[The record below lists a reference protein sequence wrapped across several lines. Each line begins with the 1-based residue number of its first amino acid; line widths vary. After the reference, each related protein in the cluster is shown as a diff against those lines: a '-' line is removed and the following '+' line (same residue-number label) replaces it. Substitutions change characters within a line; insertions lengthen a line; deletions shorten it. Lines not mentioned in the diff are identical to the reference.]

1 MMSQRPAAQSARIF
15 LLATACLLAFSI
27 GLSAQEITIRNKVT
41 LDPVSDVLVIQAD
54 RDFYEMSDEKGRVY
68 LKGLSPEDTILIQH
82 QSYVAEAS
90 SVAELLGGDATV
102 YLTQKV
108 VLIEEVVITA
118 SKSEEVISEVS
129 NQIKVVRE
137 DEIRFRNP
145 QTSADLL
152 AQTGEVFVQKSQ
164 MGGGSPVLRG
174 FEANKVL
181 LVVDGIRMNNAIYR
195 NGHLQNSITIDPA
208 SLERAEV
215 VFGPGA
221 VIYGSDAIGGVM
233 HFVTREPAITGDAG
247 VSNIRGQVYG
257 RIASANF
264 EKTGHGSLNMGFE
277 KWGSYTAFTYSDFDD
292 LKMGGKRSHGF
303 TDWGLSKYYV
313 KRVDGRDTV
322 IANKDVDK
330 QVYSGY
336 SQWSLLQKVR
346 VVPKDGLELGLNLQ
360 ASVSSD
366 IPRFEE
372 MNDFEEEDGQVRPV
386 KFSEWYYGPQQRYLA
401 AVHLGMSGRRAFE
414 EGRLTAAYQ
423 WLEESRI
430 KRKYRKQD
438 RTNNTEQVQVASV
451 NGDFS
456 KKISEKSTFRYGFEM
471 NYNHVESKVFI
482 ENISTNEM
490 VDEPTPTRYPDGGSN
505 THSYAFYL
513 MDKWKPSERFILQAG
528 IRYSHFILKS
538 KFTDTTFIQLPSTD
552 FKLSRGAI
560 SGSVGAVWK
569 PVDGLE
575 LKLGG
580 STGFRSP
587 NVDDY
592 GKVREKDGQVTIPN
606 LDLKP
611 EYAYNVEIG
620 IVKNFDDIARLSVT
634 GFYTHVAD
642 AIVRTHTTV
651 NGSDS
656 ILYEGDSAYIITNA
670 NIQNARVYGFSVG
683 FYTDIGR
690 FISMTAS
697 FNFTRGKEQPS
708 GMPMAHIP
716 PLFGRVSLL
725 AKVKRFQAE
734 VYVDFNG
741 QKTEDLYSAYSEDRP
756 DEATLLGTPGWFT
769 LNLRTTAQ
777 LHQHFNLQFAIENI
791 FDQHYKAFSS
801 GISAPGRNFVLT
813 ARARF

>member
-1 MMSQRPAAQSARIF
+1 MTSIGKWMIF
-15 LLATACLLAFSI
+15 LLLGILCSNNI
-27 GLSAQEITIRNKVT
+27 NAQEITILNKVT
-41 LDPVSDVLVIQAD
+41 LEPIGIVLVINAEHD
-54 RDFYEMSDEKGRVY
+54 IYLLTDEAGHVEVE
-68 LKGLSPEDTILIQH
+68 GLDLTDTLIIQH
-82 QSYVAEAS
+82 QSFVTEVIQYGA
-90 SVAELLGGDATV
+90 LLESGSKI
-102 YLTQKV
+102 YMTQKV

-118 SKSEEVISEVS
+118 SKTAETISEVP
-129 NQIKVVRE
+129 NQIQIVTE

-181 LVVDGIRMNNAIYR
+181 LVVDGVRMNNAIYR

-233 HFVTREPAITGDAG
+233 HFVTQRPTITGDQG
-247 VSNIRGQVYG
+247 TSNIKTHIYS

-264 EKTGHGSLNMGFE
+264 EKTGHASLNMGFA

-292 LKMGGKRSHGF
+292 LKMGSKRQHGF
-303 TDWGLSKYYV
+303 TEWGLSNYYV
-313 KRVDGRDTV
+313 EREDGRDTV
-322 IANKDVDK
+322 RTNDDPNN

-336 SQWSLLQKVR
+336 HQWNFLQKIR
-346 VVPKDGLELGLNLQ
+346 VLPKEGLELGLNIQ
-360 ASVSSD
+360 ASASSD

-372 MNDFEEEDGQVRPV
+372 MNDYEVDDGITVPV
-386 KFSEWYYGPQQRYLA
+386 KFSEWYYGPQQRYMA
-401 AVHLGMSGRRAFE
+401 AFSVGIDDKKAFE
-414 EGRLTAAYQ
+414 NGRLIFAYQ

-430 KRKYRKQD
+430 KRKFQKLA
-438 RTNNTEQVQVASV
+438 RTHNVEQVQVASI
-451 NGDFS
+451 NADFN
-456 KKISEKSTFRYGFEM
+456 KAISEKNTFKYGLEV
-471 NYNHVESKVFI
+471 NYNHVDSKVFI
-482 ENISTNEM
+482 ENVNTSEM
-490 VDEPTPTRYPDGGSN
+490 INDPTPTRYPDGGSN
-505 THSYAFYL
+505 TQAYSFYL
-513 MDKWKPSERFILQAG
+513 MNKWKPSKSFILQAG

-538 KFTDTTFIQLPSTD
+538 KFIDTTFISLPVSD

-560 SGSVGAVWK
+560 SGSVGIVYK
-569 PVDGLE
+569 PIEGLE

-611 EYAYNVEIG
+611 EYAYNVEVG
-620 IVKNFDDIARLSVT
+620 LVKNFDDIARLSIT
-634 GFYTHVAD
+634 GFYTHVTD
-642 AIVRTHTTV
+642 AIVRSHTMV
-651 NGSDS
+651 NGRDS
-656 ILYEGDSAYIITNA
+656 ILYEGDSVYIVTNS

-683 FYTDIGR
+683 FYTDIGK
-690 FISMTAS
+690 FISMTAN
-697 FNFTRGKEQPS
+697 FNFTRGKERPS
-708 GMPMAHIP
+708 GSPMAHIP
-716 PLFGRVSLL
+716 PLYGRVSLL

-734 VYVDFNG
+734 VFVNFNG
-741 QKTEDLYSAYSEDRP
+741 QKTETTYSVYSEDRI
-756 DEATLLGTPGWFT
+756 DEATILGTPGWFT

-777 LHQHFNLQFAIENI
+777 LHEAINLQFAIENI
-791 FDQHYKAFSS
+791 FDQHYKPFAS
-801 GISAPGRNFVLT
+801 GISAPGRNFILT
-813 ARARF
+813 ARAKF

>member
-1 MMSQRPAAQSARIF
+1 MICVIF
-15 LLATACLLAFSI
+15 ISTA
-27 GLSAQEITIRNKVT
+27 GVQAQEITIRNKVT
-41 LDPVSDVLVIQAD
+41 LDPVSDVLIINAVKD
-54 RDFYEMSDEKGRVY
+54 VYEMSDENGRVS
-68 LKGLSPEDTILIQH
+68 LKGLDMPDTLIVQH
-82 QSYVAEAS
+82 QSYVTEVRTLEQLAA
-90 SVAELLGGDATV
+90 AGYTV
-102 YLTQKV
+102 FLTRKV

-118 SKSEEVISEVS
+118 SKTEEVISEVA
-129 NQIKVVRE
+129 NQIQIVSE

-152 AQTGEVFVQKSQ
+152 GQTGEVFVQKSQ

-181 LVVDGIRMNNAIYR
+181 LVVDGVRMNNAIYR
-195 NGHLQNSITIDPA
+195 NGHLQNSISIDPA

-233 HFVTREPAITGDAG
+233 HFVTHKPMITGDAG
-247 VSNIRGQVYG
+247 VSNIGGHFYG
-257 RIASANF
+257 RLGSANF
-264 EKTGHGSLNMGFE
+264 EKTGHGSLNMGFN

-292 LKMGGKRSHGF
+292 LKMGDRRSHGF
-303 TDWGLSKYYV
+303 NEWGLSEYYV
-313 KRVDGRDTV
+313 ERIDGRDSV
-322 IANKDVDK
+322 IVNDDPNK

-336 SQWSLLQKVR
+336 HQWNLLQKIR
-346 VVPKDGLELGLNLQ
+346 IVPKEGLELGFNIQ

-372 MNDFEEEDGQVRPV
+372 MNDFEENDGVVEPV

-401 AVHLGMSGRRAFE
+401 AFNIDMSDKKAFDDA
-414 EGRLTAAYQ
+414 GLTLAYQ

-430 KRKYRKQD
+430 KRKYQMVE
-438 RTNNTEQVQVASV
+438 RTNNTEQVQVASL
-451 NGDFS
+451 NGDFN
-456 KKISEKSTFRYGFEM
+456 KPVSESNTFRYGFEF
-471 NYNHVESKVFI
+471 NYNHVDSRVFT

-490 VDEPTPTRYPDGGSN
+490 ISEPTPTRYPDGGSN

-528 IRYSHFILKS
+528 IRYSHFILRS
-538 KFTDTTFIQLPSTD
+538 KFIDTTFIRLPTTD

-560 SGSVGAVWK
+560 SGSVGMVYK
-569 PVDGLE
+569 PADGLE

-611 EYAYNVEIG
+611 EYAYNAEVG
-620 IVKNFDDIARLSVT
+620 IVKNFDDIARLSIT
-634 GFYTHVAD
+634 GFYTHVTD
-642 AIVRTHTTV
+642 AIVRTHTMV

-690 FISMTAS
+690 FISMTAN
-697 FNFTRGKEQPS
+697 FNFTRGKEKPS
-708 GMPMAHIP
+708 GAPMAHIP

-734 VYVDFNG
+734 VYVNFNG
-741 QKTEDLYSAYSEDRP
+741 QKTQDQYSNYSEDRI
-756 DEATLLGTPGWFT
+756 DEATQLGTPGWFT

-777 LHQHFNLQFAIENI
+777 LHQHFNLQFGIENI
-791 FDQHYKAFSS
+791 FDQHYKPFSS

-813 ARARF
+813 ARAKF